1 VFNTGVLP
9 WSQILP
15 SLSGRLVQG
24 DLAIPALGVSTDS
37 RTIQPGNLFVALS
50 GPHFDG
56 QTFLSQAFERGAAG
70 AVVSGPP
77 SWTSIPAHKIIIE
90 VQDTLR
96 ALGDLAHLWRKRFSV
111 PVIGLTGSNGKTTTK
126 EMLAGILEA
135 TGGTLKNPGNLN
147 NLIGLPLTLLGLGPE
162 HRFAVLEMGMNRSGE
177 IRRLS
182 AIAVPTVGLV
192 TNIGPA
198 HLEGLGS
205 LEAIARAKGELFEA
219 LAREGWAV
227 INQDDPRILELTAI
241 CQSQKI
247 TYGLDPRAEV
257 RAEGIQPAGSGVG
270 FFLCFQGQRREIRI
284 PLPGR
289 HNVSNALAAAAA
301 ALVLGLSVDRIQ
313 GGLEGFSPPAHRLQI
328 RPGRWGA
335 HLLDDS
341 YNANPASVQAAL
353 TTFQSLRQDRRGG
366 LVLGDMLELG
376 DSSRTAHQEIGARI
390 GGLGV
395 DYLVT
400 IGQYT
405 PTLRDEALKGDRP
418 PSKAFHCSSPRELLE
433 QLDRLIQ
440 AGDWVLIKGSRG
452 MALESIAAALQPE
465 EQG

>member
-1 VFNTGVLP
+1 MFDTGLLP
-9 WSQILP
+9 WSLILKNLP
-15 SLSGRLVQG
+15 GRLVQG
-24 DLAIPALGVSTDS
+24 DLNSQARGVSTDS

-56 QTFLSQAFERGAAG
+56 GTFLAQAFERGAAG
-70 AVVSGPP
+70 ALVSGPY
-77 SWTSIPAHKIIIE
+77 SGDSTPAPKIIIE
-90 VQDTLR
+90 VQEPLK
-96 ALGDLAHLWRKRFSV
+96 ALGDLAQLWRKRFSV

-126 EMLAGILEA
+126 EMLAGILES
-135 TGGTLKNPGNLN
+135 TGPTLKNPGNFN

-182 AIAVPTVGLV
+182 VIAVPTVGLV

-219 LAREGWAV
+219 LTREDWAV
-227 INQDDPRILELTAI
+227 INQDDPRILELSAA

-247 TYGLDPRAEV
+247 SYGLDLRAEV
-257 RAEGIQPAGSGVG
+257 RADGIQPTASGLEFV
-270 FFLCFQGQRREIRI
+270 FCFQGQRREIRL

-301 ALVLGLSVDRIQ
+301 ALVLGLSIDQIQ
-313 GGLEGFSPPAHRLQI
+313 RGLEGFSPPAHRLQI
-328 RPGRWGA
+328 RPGRRGA

-376 DSSRTAHQEIGARI
+376 DSSQTAHQEIGTRI

-405 PTLRDEALKGDRP
+405 PALMAEALKGNRP
-418 PSKAFHCSSPRELLE
+418 PAKAVHCSSPTELIE
-433 QLDRLIQ
+433 QVDPLIQ
-440 AGDWVLIKGSRG
+440 AGDWVLIKGSHG
-452 MALESIAAALQPE
+452 MALETIAAALQSE
-465 EQG
+465 ERG

>member
-1 VFNTGVLP
+1 MFDTGLLP
-9 WSQILP
+9 WSLILKNLP
-15 SLSGRLVQG
+15 GRLVQG
-24 DLAIPALGVSTDS
+24 DLNSQARGVSTDS
-37 RTIQPGNLFVALS
+37 RTIQKGNLFVALA

-56 QTFLSQAFERGAAG
+56 RAFLSQAFERGAVG
-70 AVVSGPP
+70 ALISGPWSLDSTP
-77 SWTSIPAHKIIIE
+77 DPRMIIE
-90 VQDTLR
+90 VDDTLQ
-96 ALGDLAHLWRKRFSV
+96 ALGDLARLWREPFSLPLV
-111 PVIGLTGSNGKTTTK
+111 GITGSNGKTTTK
-126 EMLAGILEA
+126 EMLAGILEPC
-135 TGGTLKNPGNLN
+135 GPTLKNPGNLN

-182 AIAVPTVGLV
+182 AIAGPTVGLI

-205 LEAIARAKGELFEA
+205 LEAISRAKGELFEA
-219 LAREGWAV
+219 LTRKDWAV
-227 INQDDPRILELTAI
+227 INQDDPRILELSTR
-241 CQSQKI
+241 CRSQKI
-247 TYGLDPRAEV
+247 TFGLDSRAEV
-257 RAEGIQPAGSGVG
+257 RAEEVRLDSSGLV
-270 FFLCFQGQRREIRI
+270 FWLCTQGQRREIRL

-289 HNVSNALAAAAA
+289 HNVGNALAAAAA
-301 ALVLGLSVDRIQ
+301 ALILGLSLDRIQ

-328 RPGRWGA
+328 RPGPRGA
-335 HLLDDS
+335 HLIDDS
-341 YNANPASVQAAL
+341 YNANPASLQAAL

-376 DSSRTAHQEIGARI
+376 GSSRTAHQEIGTRI

-405 PTLRDEALKGDRP
+405 PALMAEALKGNRP
-418 PSKAFHCSSPRELLE
+418 PAKAVHCSSPTEVME

-440 AGDWVLIKGSRG
+440 AGDWVLIKGSHG
-452 MALESIAAALQPE
+452 MALETIAAALQSE
-465 EQG
+465 ERG

>member
-1 VFNTGVLP
+1 MFNSGVLP
-9 WSQILP
+9 WPQILLN
-15 SLSGRLVQG
+15 LSGRLAQG
-24 DLAIPALGVSTDS
+24 DIASPALGVSTDS

-56 QTFLSQAFERGAAG
+56 RTFLSQAFERGAAG
-70 AVVSGPP
+70 AVVSGPY
-77 SWTSIPAHKIIIE
+77 SRDSTPAHKIIIE
-90 VQDTLR
+90 VQDTLK
-96 ALGDLAHLWRKRFSV
+96 ALGDLAQLWRKRFSV

-126 EMLAGILEA
+126 EMLAGILEP
-135 TGGTLKNPGNLN
+135 TGATLKNPGNFN

-177 IRRLS
+177 VRRLS
-182 AIAVPTVGLV
+182 AIAAPTVGLI

-205 LEAIARAKGELFEA
+205 LEAIALAKGELFEA
-219 LAREGWAV
+219 LTRDDWAV
-227 INQDDPRILELTAI
+227 INLDDPRILELSAAGH
-241 CQSQKI
+241 SRKI
-247 TYGLDPRAEV
+247 TYGLDLRAEV
-257 RAEGIQPAGSGVG
+257 RADGIQPTASGLE
-270 FFLCFQGQRREIRI
+270 FILCFQGQRREVRL

-301 ALVLGLSVDRIQ
+301 ALVLGLSLDHIQ
-313 GGLEGFSPPAHRLQI
+313 RGLEGFSPPAHRLQI
-328 RPGRWGA
+328 RPGRRGA
-335 HLLDDS
+335 RLLDDS
-341 YNANPASVQAAL
+341 YNANPASLEAAL

-376 DSSRTAHQEIGARI
+376 GYSLTAHQEIGTRI

-405 PTLRDEALKGDRP
+405 PALVAEALKGSRP
-418 PSKAFHCSSPRELLE
+418 PAKAVHCGSPTEVME
-433 QLDRLIQ
+433 QLDRLIE
-440 AGDWVLIKGSRG
+440 ADDWVLIKGSHG
-452 MALESIAAALQPE
+452 MALETIAVALQSE
-465 EQG
+465 ERG

>member
-1 VFNTGVLP
+1 LFDTGLLSWPLILKNLP
-9 WSQILP
+9 
-15 SLSGRLVQG
+15 GRLVQG
-24 DLAIPALGVSTDS
+24 DLKSQARGVSTDS
-37 RTIQPGNLFVALS
+37 RTVQKGNLFVALA

-56 QTFLSQAFERGAAG
+56 RTFLSQAFARGAAG
-70 AVVSGPP
+70 ALISSPWSLASTP
-77 SWTSIPAHKIIIE
+77 DPRIIIE
-90 VQDTLR
+90 VDDTLQ
-96 ALGDLAHLWRKRFSV
+96 ALGDLARFWRQPFSLPLV
-111 PVIGLTGSNGKTTTK
+111 GITGSNGKTTTK
-126 EMLAGILEA
+126 EMLAGILELC
-135 TGGTLKNPGNLN
+135 GPTLKNPGNLN

-182 AIAVPTVGLV
+182 AIAVPTVGLI

-198 HLEGLGS
+198 HLDGLGS

-219 LAREGWAV
+219 LTREDWAV
-227 INQDDPRILELTAI
+227 INQDDPRILELSAA

-247 TYGLDPRAEV
+247 TYGLDPWAEV
-257 RAEGIQPAGSGVG
+257 RADGIQPTTSGLG
-270 FFLCFQGQRREIRI
+270 FFLSFQGQRREIRL

-289 HNVSNALAAAAA
+289 HNVGNALAAAAA
-301 ALVLGLSVDRIQ
+301 ALVLGLSIDRIQ
-313 GGLEGFSPPAHRLQI
+313 QGLEGFSPPAHRLQI
-328 RPGRWGA
+328 RPGRRGA

-341 YNANPASVQAAL
+341 YNANPASLQAAL
-353 TTFQSLRQDRRGG
+353 ATFESLRQDRRGG

-376 DSSRTAHQEIGARI
+376 GSSRTAHQEIGTRI

-405 PTLRDEALKGDRP
+405 PALIAEALKGGRP
-418 PSKAFHCSSPRELLE
+418 PAEAVHCSSSTELLE

-440 AGDWVLIKGSRG
+440 AGDWVLIKGSHG
-452 MALESIAAALQPE
+452 MALETIAAALQFE
-465 EQG
+465 ERG

>member
-1 VFNTGVLP
+1 MFNTGVLP
-9 WSQILP
+9 LPEILLN
-15 SLSGRLVQG
+15 LSGRLVQG
-24 DLAIPALGVSTDS
+24 DLTFPVLGVSTDS
-37 RTIQPGNLFVALS
+37 RTIQPDNLFVALS

-56 QTFLSQAFERGAAG
+56 RTFLSQAFERGAAG
-70 AVVSGPP
+70 AVVSGPCSGDSAP
-77 SWTSIPAHKIIIE
+77 GHKIIIE
-90 VQDTLR
+90 VQDTLK
-96 ALGDLAHLWRKRFSV
+96 ALGDLAQLWRKRFSV
-111 PVIGLTGSNGKTTTK
+111 PVVGLTGSNGKTTTK
-126 EMLAGILEA
+126 EMLAGILEPSGA
-135 TGGTLKNPGNLN
+135 TLKNPGNLN

-182 AIAVPTVGLV
+182 AMAVPTVGLV

-205 LEAIARAKGELFEA
+205 LEAIAQAKGELFGA
-219 LAREGWAV
+219 LTREDWAV
-227 INQDDPRILELTAI
+227 VNLDDLRVLELSAA

-257 RAEGIQPAGSGVG
+257 RAEGIQPAGHGLG

-284 PLPGR
+284 PVPGQ

-301 ALVLGLSVDRIQ
+301 ALILGLSIDRIQ

-328 RPGRWGA
+328 LPGRKGI

-376 DSSRTAHQEIGARI
+376 GFSRSAHQEIGTRI

-405 PTLRDEALKGDRP
+405 PALMNEALKGDRP
-418 PSKAFHCSSPRELLE
+418 PAKAFHCSSPTELIE
-433 QLDRLIQ
+433 KIERLIQ
-440 AGDWVLIKGSRG
+440 TGDWVLIKGSHG
-452 MALESIAAALQPE
+452 MALSTIATALQSE
-465 EQG
+465 ERG

>member
-9 WSQILP
+9 WPQILLN
-15 SLSGRLVQG
+15 LSGRLVQG
-24 DLAIPALGVSTDS
+24 DLAYPALGVSTDS
-37 RTIQPGNLFVALS
+37 RTIQPGNLFIALS

-56 QTFLSQAFERGAAG
+56 RTFLSQAFEKGAAG
-70 AVVSGPP
+70 AVVSGPY
-77 SWTSIPAHKIIIE
+77 SRDLTPAHKIIIE
-90 VQDTLR
+90 VQDTLK
-96 ALGDLAHLWRKRFSV
+96 ALGDLAQLWRQRFSV

-126 EMLAGILEA
+126 EMLAGILEP
-135 TGGTLKNPGNLN
+135 TGVTLKNPGNLN

-177 IRRLS
+177 ILRLS

-219 LAREGWAV
+219 LTREDWAV
-227 INQDDPRILELTAI
+227 INQDEPRILELSAA

-257 RAEGIQPAGSGVG
+257 RADGIQPTASGLG
-270 FFLCFQGQRREIRI
+270 FFLCFQGQRREIRL

-301 ALVLGLSVDRIQ
+301 ALVLGLSIDRIQ
-313 GGLEGFSPPAHRLQI
+313 RGLEGFSPPAHRLQI
-328 RPGRWGA
+328 RPGRRGA

-376 DSSRTAHQEIGARI
+376 DSSQTAHQEIGTRI

-405 PTLRDEALKGDRP
+405 PALMAEALKGNRP
-418 PSKAFHCSSPRELLE
+418 PAKAVHCSSPTELIE
-433 QLDRLIQ
+433 QVDPLIQ
-440 AGDWVLIKGSRG
+440 AGDWVLIKGSHG
-452 MALESIAAALQPE
+452 MALETIAAALQSE
-465 EQG
+465 ERG

>member
-1 VFNTGVLP
+1 MFNTGAWP
-9 WSQILP
+9 WSQILQN
-15 SLSGRLVQG
+15 LSGGLVQG
-24 DLAIPALGVSTDS
+24 DLGFPALGVSTDS

-56 QTFLSQAFERGAAG
+56 RTFLSQAFERGAAG
-70 AVVSGPP
+70 ALVSTPC
-77 SWTSIPAHKIIIE
+77 TRDSIPVDKIIIE
-90 VQDTLR
+90 VEDTLK

-111 PVIGLTGSNGKTTTK
+111 PVIALTGSNGKTTTK
-126 EMLAGILEA
+126 EMLAGILEP
-135 TGGTLKNPGNLN
+135 TGATLKNPGNLN

-182 AIAVPTVGLV
+182 AIAVPTVGLI

-205 LEAIARAKGELFEA
+205 LEAIAQAKGELFEA
-219 LAREGWAV
+219 LTREDWAV
-227 INQDDPRILELTAI
+227 INQDDPRILELSAV

-247 TYGLDPRAEV
+247 TFGLNSRAEV
-257 RAEGIQPAGSGVG
+257 RAEGIQPAGSGVV

-289 HNVSNALAAAAA
+289 HNVSNAVAAAAV
-301 ALVLGLSVDRIQ
+301 ALVLGLSIDRIQ
-313 GGLEGFSPPAHRLQI
+313 RGLEDFSPPVHRLQV
-328 RPGRWGA
+328 RPGRRGA

-341 YNANPASVQAAL
+341 YNANPASVQVAL
-353 TTFQSLRQDRRGG
+353 STFQSLRQDRRGG
-366 LVLGDMLELG
+366 MVLGDMLELG
-376 DSSRTAHQEIGARI
+376 GFSLTAHQEIGTRI
-390 GGLGV
+390 GDLGI

-400 IGQYT
+400 IGQHT
-405 PTLRDEALKGDRP
+405 PALMTEALKGDRP
-418 PSKAFHCSSPRELLE
+418 PSKAFHCSSPTELLE

-440 AGDWVLIKGSRG
+440 AGDWVLIKGSHG
-452 MALESIAAALQPE
+452 MALETIVAALQPE